1 MPKTEPNSSLVAAN
15 PKREQILKGAMQV
28 FLQQGYA
35 GTSMDRVAEA
45 ARVSKNT
52 IYNHFQ
58 DKEGLFTALIEHIA
72 SDRFQIVFGTVPL
85 QGEPAVVLRQIAEKL
100 LSTILPDKEYI
111 SFLRLLIGESERFP
125 HLAQLFISNLPKKVL
140 SRLSEYFCSHP
151 EINLPNPE
159 ATARIFMASLMGYVL
174 TQEVLQGKEI
184 IPLSQADLIDNLI
197 ILITDRSAPRLHQD
211 RNHEKNFSS
220 MS

>member
-1 MPKTEPNSSLVAAN
+1 MPKTKAKSSLATTN
-15 PKREQILKGAMQV
+15 PKREQILQGAMQV

-45 ARVSKNT
+45 AGVSKNT
-52 IYNHFQ
+52 IYNHFR
-58 DKEGLFTALIEHIA
+58 DKEGLFTALIEHIT
-72 SDRFQIVFGTVPL
+72 SDRFQIVFGKVPL
-85 QGEPAVVLRQIAEKL
+85 EGKPEIVLRQIAEKL

-125 HLAQLFISNLPKKVL
+125 QLAQLFVSNLPQKVL
-140 SRLSEYFCSHP
+140 SLLSEYFRSHP

-159 ATARIFMASLMGYVL
+159 ATARIFMGSLMGYVL
-174 TQEVLQGKEI
+174 TQEILQGKEI

-197 ILITDRSAPRLHQD
+197 ILITDR
-211 RNHEKNFSS
+211 NHEKNSRS